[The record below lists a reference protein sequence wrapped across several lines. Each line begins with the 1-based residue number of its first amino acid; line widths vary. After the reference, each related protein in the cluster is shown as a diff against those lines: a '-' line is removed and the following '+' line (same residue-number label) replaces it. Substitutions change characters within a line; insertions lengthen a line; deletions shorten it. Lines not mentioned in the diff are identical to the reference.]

1 MNNELPELPKFERSP
16 INPKNEAE
24 DKEIWQPNWKCFCC
38 HDTGR
43 IYPTLVRL
51 IIPDYDY
58 DKDKVPICQNCNA
71 GSNWMH
77 LQEMIDT
84 RIDLKICR
92 RLDQFEREN
101 WKRTTVQQ
109 FEIAKK
115 RVSLVTDEIAKA
127 HSLTNSDRTQ
137 NDNREVQQRK
147 AEVEAIS
154 PEQWGA
160 MNKEYL
166 VGKKDE

>member
-1 MNNELPELPKFERSP
+1 MNELPKFERSQVF
-16 INPKNEAE
+16 PKIEVE
-24 DKEIWQPNWKCFCC
+24 DKEIWQPSWKCFCC

-51 IIPDYDY
+51 IIADYDY
-58 DKDKVPICQNCNA
+58 DKDKIPVCQNCNA

-77 LQEMIDT
+77 LQSMIDT
-84 RIDLKICR
+84 RIDFKICR
-92 RLDQFEREN
+92 HFDQFERDN

-109 FEIAKK
+109 FEIVKK
-115 RVSLVTDEIAKA
+115 RIGLVTDEIAQS
-127 HSLTNSDRTQ
+127 HSLTKNNRTS
-137 NDNREVQQRK
+137 NDDREVQQRK
-147 AEVEAIS
+147 AEIEAIS

-160 MNKEYL
+160 MNESYL